1 MLNRSNKKKIKVL
14 KLKECYKI
22 TNLIYISKEEDT
34 LYYKFKS
41 QKNTYFTKSN
51 KLNSVNDK
59 FSIIKLI
66 SLDEIALQ
74 KYLIKLTFLIST
86 ISIKIV
92 NKIQFLCVENKDN
105 FSYYLESIKL
115 NINNQ
120 SQIFKLFIYKA
131 EINTINISYD
141 DININCNKAYELI
154 FLSKDPK
161 FLPNE
166 VTISGKKIINYDS
179 FSCTNRRR
187 FNIINI
193 RKDKSIY
200 KFNDENSS
208 YEAIYLINEKNIKRK
223 YGVFNYISIEKR
235 NLNKTFKIDENYRE
249 YLKNFWNNYK
259 QNNNDGIFYKE
270 QINIL
275 NTKFKKEKIE
285 KLRAMKHIQ
294 FFYLFDR

>member
-1 MLNRSNKKKIKVL
+1 MLNRSNKKKIKGL

-105 FSYYLESIKL
+105 FSYYLESVKL
-115 NINNQ
+115 N
-120 SQIFKLFIYKA
+120 KK
-131 EINTINISYD
+131 
-141 DININCNKAYELI
+141 
-154 FLSKDPK
+154 PK
-161 FLPNE
+161 
-166 VTISGKKIINYDS
+166 
-179 FSCTNRRR
+179 
-187 FNIINI
+187 
-193 RKDKSIY
+193 
-200 KFNDENSS
+200 KF
-208 YEAIYLINEKNIKRK
+208 
-223 YGVFNYISIEKR
+223 
-235 NLNKTFKIDENYRE
+235 
-249 YLKNFWNNYK
+249 
-259 QNNNDGIFYKE
+259 
-270 QINIL
+270 
-275 NTKFKKEKIE
+275 
-285 KLRAMKHIQ
+285 
-294 FFYLFDR
+294 